1 MKLIQVIKGN
11 HEFYFGVAGVVF
23 GLAGALLGVLGFL
36 TARSVDS
43 REKRAKV
50 AQYTAEA
57 WDLIG
62 GGTEGSTSFVVSS
75 PQSEKDVD
83 NLEKARRKLAASLDL
98 DPKSSYTHY
107 AMGVYLQA
115 MGRYEESERFY
126 KKAIK
131 LAPQYSDPYVGLG
144 ALMQAQGNFSAA
156 LQEYRK
162 ALSINPKSSMAYFN
176 IGQGYLDEGNYRDA
190 INAFR
195 HATAIDEF
203 DGYTYCR
210 LGLALE
216 YSDELAKAATAYS
229 LSIELKPDDEECLIG
244 FSRVLMRLG
253 EPKQAVLCLHKAVA
267 IAPISASAYYTL
279 ATALRYTG
287 SKEEAQKAIQKGDE
301 VASIRGQYISDAIL
315 KSLKNSD

>member
-1 MKLIQVIKGN
+1 MRVTQVIKSN
-11 HEFYFGVAGVVF
+11 HEFYFGMAGVVF
-23 GLAGALLGVLGFL
+23 GIAGALLGILGFL

-98 DPKSSYTHY
+98 DSKSSYTHY

-115 MGRYEESERFY
+115 MGRYEESESFY

-131 LAPQYSDPYVGLG
+131 LAPKYSDPHVGLG
-144 ALMQAQGNFSAA
+144 ALMQAQGNSSAA

-162 ALSINPKSSMAYFN
+162 ALSINPKNSMAYFN
-176 IGQGYLDEGNYRDA
+176 IGQGYFDEGNYRDA
-190 INAFR
+190 VNAFR

-216 YSDELAKAATAYS
+216 YSDELVGAATAYS
-229 LSIELKPDDEECLIG
+229 LSIELKPDEECLIG
-244 FSRVLMRLG
+244 FGRVLIRLG
-253 EPKQAVLCLHKAVA
+253 EPEQAILCLHKAVA

-279 ATALRYTG
+279 ATALRHTG
-287 SKEEAQKAIQKGDE
+287 SKEDAQRAIQKGDE
-301 VASIRGQYISDAIL
+301 VASIRGQYISDAVLKAL
-315 KSLKNSD
+315 KSSG